1 MSAPSDTATKALQ
14 LNLDRSIYGTFAEI
28 GAGQEVARWFFKV
41 GASSGTVAKT
51 MSAYDM
57 QMSDAVYGDCDR
69 YVSRS
74 RTKQMLKIEYGV
86 LCERLTELRGADTTF
101 FALADT
107 VRARGYKDTGE
118 CHGWMGVR
126 FQAEPGG
133 EANEILIHVR
143 LLDDTNLAQQETLGI
158 LGVNLLY
165 AAYHHRNDLE
175 AMTDSLMDGLDKWR
189 IEVDMLKVT
198 GDAFASADNRLC
210 ALQLVLSGLTDAA
223 LLSKDGQVLQ
233 PSEEFYK
240 RPILLQR
247 GTFSPVTLVNM
258 EMMAS
263 AQSNFER
270 SIPDDARDPVEVFE
284 ITMNNLLSKTGE
296 VDKSDFLRRASM
308 LQACGKTVLISK
320 FARFHRLAA
329 YFARYRCAPVGIV
342 LGLPLLES
350 LFEDKWYEALDGGI
364 LESFGRLFKAGI
376 RLYVYPV
383 YDRETGEMR
392 TLDEVR
398 IPERNR
404 HLFRHLFESGQIESL
419 VGCGSEELRYTASE
433 VREMQEKGDEKWK
446 TLVPVPVAELLS

>member
-1 MSAPSDTATKALQ
+1 MSSPTDTASKALQ
-14 LNLDRSIYGTFAEI
+14 LNLDRSVYGTFAEI

-57 QMSDAVYGDCDR
+57 QMSDAVYGECDR

-74 RTKQMLKIEYGV
+74 RTTQMLEHEYGV
-86 LCERLTELRGADTTF
+86 LCDRLTELRGSDTTF

-133 EANEILIHVR
+133 KANEILIHVR
-143 LLDDTNLAQQETLGI
+143 LLDDTNIAQQEALGI

-165 AAYHHRNDLE
+165 AAYHHRCDLE
-175 AMTDSLMDGLDKWR
+175 TLTDSLLDGLDKWR

-198 GDAFASADNRLC
+198 GDAFASTDNRLC

-223 LLSKDGQVLQ
+223 LLSKDGGVLQ

-247 GTFSPVTLVNM
+247 GTFCPVTLVNM

-263 AQSNFER
+263 AQSNFQR
-270 SIPDDARDPVEVFE
+270 SIPDDAREPVEVFE

-296 VDKSDFLRRASM
+296 VDKTDFLRRASM

-350 LFEDKWYEALDGGI
+350 LFEDKWYDALDGGI

-383 YDRETGEMR
+383 YDRETGELR
-392 TLDEVR
+392 TVEDIE
-398 IPERNR
+398 IPEKNR
-404 HLFRHLFESGQIESL
+404 HLFQHLYESGQIESL
-419 VGCGSEELRYTASE
+419 VGCGSEELRYTANE
-433 VREMQEKGDEKWK
+433 VREMQEQGDEKWK
-446 TLVPVPVAELLS
+446 TLVPAPVAELLI

>member
-1 MSAPSDTATKALQ
+1 MSAPTDTASKALQ
-14 LNLDRSIYGTFAEI
+14 LNLDNSVYGTFAEI

-57 QMSDAVYGDCDR
+57 QMSDAVYGECDR
-69 YVSRS
+69 YVSRN
-74 RTKQMLKIEYGV
+74 RTTQMLEHEYGV
-86 LCERLTELRGADTTF
+86 LCDRLTELRGSDTTF

-133 EANEILIHVR
+133 KANEILIHVR
-143 LLDDTNLAQQETLGI
+143 LLDETNIAQQEALGI

-165 AAYHHRNDLE
+165 AAYHHRGDLE
-175 AMTDSLMDGLDKWR
+175 TLADSLLDGLDKWR

-198 GDAFASADNRLC
+198 GDAFASTDNRLC

-223 LLSKDGQVLQ
+223 LLSKDGGVLQ

-247 GTFSPVTLVNM
+247 GTFCPVTLVNM

-263 AQSNFER
+263 AQSNFQR
-270 SIPDDARDPVEVFE
+270 SIPDDAREPVEVFE

-296 VDKSDFLRRASM
+296 VDKTDFLRRASM

-392 TLDEVR
+392 TVEDIE
-398 IPERNR
+398 IPKNNR
-404 HLFRHLFESGQIESL
+404 HLFQHLYESGQIESL
-419 VGCGSEELRYTASE
+419 VGCGSEELRYTANE

-446 TLVPVPVAELLS
+446 TLVPAPVAELVG

>member
-1 MSAPSDTATKALQ
+1 MSSPIDTSAKALR
-14 LNLDRSIYGTFAEI
+14 LNLDGSIYGTFAEI

-74 RTKQMLKIEYGV
+74 RIRQMLDHEYDI
-86 LCERLTELRGADTTF
+86 LCERLTKLRGEETCF
-101 FALADT
+101 FALANT
-107 VRARGYKDTGE
+107 VRARGYKDTAE
-118 CHGWMGVR
+118 CHGWMGIR

-133 EANEILIHVR
+133 QANDILIHVR
-143 LLDDTNLAQQETLGI
+143 LLDDTNLAQQEALGI
-158 LGVNLLY
+158 LGVNLLH
-165 AAYHHRNDLE
+165 AAYYDRGDLE
-175 AMTDSLMDGLDKWR
+175 TMTNALMDGLDKWR
-189 IEVDMLKVT
+189 IEVDMLKVS
-198 GDAFASADNRLC
+198 GDAFAATDNRLC

-223 LLSKDGQVLQ
+223 LLSKDGGVLQ

-263 AQSNFER
+263 AQGNFKR
-270 SIPDDARDPVEVFE
+270 SIPADSREPVEVFE

-296 VDKSDFLRRASM
+296 VDKEDFLRRASM

-350 LFEDKWYEALDGGI
+350 LFDDKWYEPLDGGI

-392 TLDEVR
+392 KVENAQ
-398 IPERNR
+398 IPHKNR
-404 HLFRHLFESGQIESL
+404 HLFQHLYESGQIESL
-419 VGCGSEELRYTASE
+419 VGCGSEELRYTANE
-433 VREMQEKGDEKWK
+433 VREMLEQSNEKWK
-446 TLVPVPVAELLS
+446 TLVPPPVAELVG